1 MLFKKL
7 FTYSVLSKIFW
18 GLFLDFGPVLVFLFT
33 ANYYSFYKAT
43 FILMIATLISTLIT
57 YFKHKRI
64 PFFAVYITLLTL
76 VFGFITI
83 SHHNPH
89 FIQMRDTIYDLTLA
103 FTLVVGLIFNKL
115 LLKVALGS
123 FIKIH
128 DRTWLKLTYT
138 WLVFFILNSI
148 ANEYVRR
155 FFSKEVWVH
164 FKIDMMAGTIIFAI
178 VTFVLF
184 YEIEEEK

>member
-1 MLFKKL
+1 MMFKKL
-7 FTYSVLSKIFW
+7 FKYSVLSKIFM
-18 GLFLDFGPVLVFLFT
+18 GLFLDFGPVLIFLFT
-33 ANYYSFYKAT
+33 ASRFNFYKAT
-43 FILMIATLISTLIT
+43 FILMIATLVSTLIT
-57 YFKHKRI
+57 YFKHRRI

-103 FTLVVGLIFNKL
+103 FTLIIGLIFNKL
-115 LLKVALGS
+115 LLKMALGS

-138 WLVFFILNSI
+138 WITFFVINSS

-155 FFSKEVWVH
+155 VFSKEIWVH
-164 FKIDMMAGTIIFAI
+164 FKIDMMAVTIIFAI
-178 VTFVLF
+178 VTFLIF
-184 YEIEEEK
+184 YEIEEES